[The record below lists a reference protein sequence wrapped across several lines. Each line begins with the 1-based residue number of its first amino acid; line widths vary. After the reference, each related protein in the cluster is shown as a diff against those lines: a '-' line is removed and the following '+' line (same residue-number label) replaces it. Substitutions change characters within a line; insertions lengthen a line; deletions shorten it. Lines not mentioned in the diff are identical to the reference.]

1 MSFELSDSWLPRSVP
16 RLDTVTG
23 RERPLLKCCPVRLR
37 FAICLGMLSVAAA
50 DTIHLKNG
58 HAILADSVREKGER
72 VEYDIGD
79 DTYAIPKSSI
89 DHIDTGNGV
98 AGSSANSHAGANIA
112 APKIGSGNLAHI
124 APDGKITPER
134 LAQIEA
140 SGDKQSLGPALILLA
155 IQEQQQGKSDDA
167 LAHMER
173 ALSLGPE
180 GGDAVATYAWI
191 LLKQERASLAQ
202 GYAEEAVRKS
212 PESAFAHKILAL
224 AYYKND
230 KIQAALEEFKKAK
243 ELDPND
249 PEIDAYLKT
258 VSRQAK
264 AEADF
269 RSDAST
275 HFNMRYEGDKAS
287 PKLREQILLVLERH
301 FDDLVSTMGLLPRD
315 PIAVVL
321 YTNQTYFDV
330 TLAPAWTAALND
342 GKLRIPIE
350 GLTSVTPDLSRVL
363 KHELAHSFIR
373 QATNGRCPVW
383 LNEGLAQLVEP
394 QSAAKYRTP
403 LTNLFQNGKQTPLQ
417 SMESSFIGLDSN
429 QAAIAY
435 IESLAYVEYIRDSYG
450 MNRIADIMRYL
461 SEDQSAEESLK
472 SAIHDDYTQLE
483 EEFARHLR

>member
-1 MSFELSDSWLPRSVP
+1 MRFRSAIWLCLLS
-16 RLDTVTG
+16 
-23 RERPLLKCCPVRLR
+23 C
-37 FAICLGMLSVAAA
+37 AAA

-58 HAILADSVREKGER
+58 ATIQADSARDTGER

-79 DTYAIPKSSI
+79 NTYAIPKSFV
-89 DHIDTGNGV
+89 DHIDTGTGI
-98 AGSSANSHAGANIA
+98 AGDSKATKLAANLA
-112 APKIGSGNLAHI
+112 APKINSRSLNEV

-134 LAQIEA
+134 LARIEA
-140 SGDKQSLGPALILLA
+140 SGNKSALASALILLA
-155 IQEQQQGKSDDA
+155 IQEQQHGKTDDA
-167 LAHMER
+167 VSHMER
-173 ALSLGPE
+173 ALNLEPE
-180 GGDAVATYAWI
+180 NGDAAATYAWL
-191 LLKQERASLAQ
+191 LLKQDRASLAE

-212 PESAFAHKILAL
+212 PESAFGHKILAL

-249 PEIDAYLKT
+249 PEVDSYLKA
-258 VSRQAK
+258 VSRQVK

-275 HFNMRYEGDKAS
+275 HFNMRYEGEKAS
-287 PKLREQILLVLERH
+287 PKLREQILLTLERH
-301 FDDLVSTMGLLPRD
+301 FDDLVSTMGVLPRD

-321 YTNQTYFDV
+321 YTNQSYFDV
-330 TLAPAWTAALND
+330 TLAPSWTAALND

-429 QAAIAY
+429 QAAVAY

-461 SEDQSAEESLK
+461 SEGQSPEESLK
-472 SAIHDDYTQLE
+472 LAIHDDYSQLE

>member
-1 MSFELSDSWLPRSVP
+1 MRFQSAIWLCLLSYAS
-16 RLDTVTG
+16 
-23 RERPLLKCCPVRLR
+23 
-37 FAICLGMLSVAAA
+37 A

-58 HAILADSVREKGER
+58 GTIQADSVRDTGER

-79 DTYAIPKSSI
+79 NTYAIPKSSV
-89 DHIDTGNGV
+89 DHIDTGTGT
-98 AGSSANSHAGANIA
+98 AGNSTATKLAANLA
-112 APKIGSGNLAHI
+112 APKINSGSLNEV

-134 LAQIEA
+134 LARIEA
-140 SGDKQSLGPALILLA
+140 SGNKSTLVSALILLA
-155 IQEQQQGKSDDA
+155 IQEQQHGKTDDA
-167 LAHMER
+167 VSHMER
-173 ALSLGPE
+173 ALNLEPE
-180 GGDAVATYAWI
+180 NGDAAATYAWL
-191 LLKQERASLAQ
+191 LLKQDRASLAE
-202 GYAEEAVRKS
+202 GYAEDAVRKS
-212 PESAFAHKILAL
+212 PQSAFAHKILAL

-249 PEIDAYLKT
+249 PEVDSYLKA
-258 VSRQAK
+258 VSRQVK

-275 HFNMRYEGDKAS
+275 HFNMRYEGEKAS
-287 PKLREQILLVLERH
+287 PKLREQILLTLERH
-301 FDDLVSTMGLLPRD
+301 FDDLVSTMGVLPRD

-321 YTNQTYFDV
+321 YTNQSYFDV
-330 TLAPAWTAALND
+330 TLAPSWTAALND

-429 QAAIAY
+429 QAAVAY

-461 SEDQSAEESLK
+461 SEGQSPEESLK
-472 SAIHDDYTQLE
+472 SAIHDDYSQLE

>member
-1 MSFELSDSWLPRSVP
+1 MIT
-16 RLDTVTG
+16 RL
-23 RERPLLKCCPVRLR
+23 
-37 FAICLGMLSVAAA
+37 AICLCLVSCAAA
-50 DTIHLKNG
+50 DTIHLKSG
-58 HAILADSVREKGER
+58 GTIQADSVRENGER
-72 VEYDIGD
+72 LEYDIGED
-79 DTYAIPKSSI
+79 SYAIPKSLV
-89 DHIDTGNGV
+89 DHVDSAPASNSSADKNLGANL
-98 AGSSANSHAGANIA
+98 AAPKLSSANVAE
-112 APKIGSGNLAHI
+112 I
-124 APDGKITPER
+124 APDGKITPDR
-134 LAQIEA
+134 LAKIEA
-140 SGDKQSLGPALILLA
+140 SGNKSALAVALVLLA
-155 IQEQQQGKSDDA
+155 IQEQQHGNTDDA
-167 LAHMER
+167 LAHMEH
-173 ALSLGPE
+173 AVSLEPDS
-180 GGDAVATYAWI
+180 GDIEATYAWL

-202 GYAEEAVRKS
+202 GYAEDAVRKN
-212 PESAFAHKILAL
+212 PNSAFTHKVLAI

-230 KIQAALEEFKKAK
+230 KVQAAVDEFKKAK
-243 ELDPND
+243 ELDPKD
-249 PEIDAYLKT
+249 PEIDAYLKA

-315 PIAVVL
+315 PIVVVL

-330 TLAPAWTAALND
+330 TLAPTWTAALND

-403 LTNLFQNGKQTPLQ
+403 LTNLFQNGKQASLQ
-417 SMESSFIGLDSN
+417 SMERSFIGLDSN
-429 QAAIAY
+429 HAAIAY

-450 MNRIADIMRYL
+450 MNRVGDIMRYL
-461 SEDQSAEESLK
+461 SEGQSPEESVKL
-472 SAIHDDYTQLE
+472 AIHDDYAQLE

>member
-1 MSFELSDSWLPRSVP
+1 MIYGYQRQFLEGNAITSRAC
-16 RLDTVTG
+16 RLL
-23 RERPLLKCCPVRLR
+23 ECSPVRLQL
-37 FAICLGMLSVAAA
+37 AIWLIVLPCAWA

-58 HAILADSVREKGER
+58 RTIQADSVREAGDR
-72 VEYDIGD
+72 VEYDIGED
-79 DTYAIPKSSI
+79 SYAIPKSSVERI
-89 DHIDTGNGV
+89 ETGSGQT
-98 AGSSANSHAGANIA
+98 GSSASTNIGPNLA
-112 APKIGSGNLAHI
+112 APKISSANVGEI
-124 APDGKITPER
+124 VPDKMTPER

-140 SGDKQSLGPALILLA
+140 SGDKSTLASALIALA
-155 IQEQQQGKSDDA
+155 VQEQQHGKADDA

-173 ALSLGPE
+173 ALSLEPDS
-180 GGDAVATYAWI
+180 GDAAATFAWM
-191 LLKQERASLAQ
+191 LLKQDRASLAQ
-202 GYAEEAVRKS
+202 AYAEDAVQRS
-212 PESAFAHKILAL
+212 PQSAFAHKVLAL

-230 KIQAALEEFKKAK
+230 KIQFALEELKKAK

-258 VSRQAK
+258 ISRQVK

-275 HFNMRYEGDKAS
+275 HFNMRYEGEKAS

-301 FDDLVSTMGLLPRD
+301 FDDLVSTMGVLPRD

-330 TLAPAWTAALND
+330 TLAPSWTAALND

-350 GLTSVTPDLSRVL
+350 GLTSVTSDLSRVL

-394 QSAAKYRTP
+394 QSAARYRIP
-403 LTNLFQNGKQTPLQ
+403 LTRLFESGKQTPLQ
-417 SMESSFIGLDSN
+417 SMEGSFIGLDSR
-429 QAAIAY
+429 QAAVAY
-435 IESLAYVEYIRDSYG
+435 IESLAYVEYIRGAYG

-461 SEDQSAEESLK
+461 SEGQSPEESLK
-472 SAIHDDYTQLE
+472 SAVHDDYAQLE
-483 EEFARHLR
+483 EEFARSLR

>member
-1 MSFELSDSWLPRSVP
+1 M
-16 RLDTVTG
+16 
-23 RERPLLKCCPVRLR
+23 RLR
-37 FAICLGMLSVAAA
+37 FAICLCLLSCASA

-58 HAILADSVREKGER
+58 GTIHADSVRENGER
-72 VEYDIGD
+72 VEYDIGED
-79 DTYAIPKSSI
+79 SYAIPKSSVDRI
-89 DHIDTGNGV
+89 DSGLSTSN
-98 AGSSANSHAGANIA
+98 SSAEGNIGANIA
-112 APKIGSGNLAHI
+112 APKLNPGSLGDI

-134 LAQIEA
+134 LARIEA
-140 SGDKQSLGPALILLA
+140 SGNKSSLASALVLLG
-155 IQEQQQGKSDDA
+155 IQEQQHGKTDDA
-167 LAHMER
+167 LSHMER
-173 ALSLGPE
+173 ALSLEPDS
-180 GGDAVATYAWI
+180 GDIEATYAWL
-191 LLKQERASLAQ
+191 LLKQDRASLAQ
-202 GYAEEAVRKS
+202 GYAEDGVRKNPS
-212 PESAFAHKILAL
+212 SAFAHKILAL

-230 KIQAALEEFKKAK
+230 KIQAALEEFRKAK
-243 ELDPND
+243 ELDPKD
-249 PEIDAYLKT
+249 PEVDAYLKA

-275 HFNMRYEGDKAS
+275 HFNMRYEGEKVA

-301 FDDLVSTMGLLPRD
+301 FDDLVSSMGLLPRD
-315 PIAVVL
+315 PIVVVL

-330 TLAPAWTAALND
+330 TLAPNWTAALND

-383 LNEGLAQLVEP
+383 LNEGLAQLLEP

-403 LTNLFQNGKQTPLQ
+403 LISLFQNGKQTSLQ
-417 SMESSFIGLDSN
+417 SMEGSFIGLDSK

-461 SEDQSAEESLK
+461 SEGQSPEESLK
-472 SAIHDDYTQLE
+472 LAIHDDYSQLE

>member
-1 MSFELSDSWLPRSVP
+1 
-16 RLDTVTG
+16 
-23 RERPLLKCCPVRLR
+23 VRLR
-37 FAICLGMLSVAAA
+37 FAIWLFVIPCTWA

-58 HAILADSVREKGER
+58 RTIQADSVREAGDR
-72 VEYDIGD
+72 VEYDIGED
-79 DTYAIPKSSI
+79 SYAIPKSSVERVE
-89 DHIDTGNGV
+89 TGIGS
-98 AGSSANSHAGANIA
+98 AGTNVGSNLA
-112 APKIGSGNLAHI
+112 APRVGAGKVGEI
-124 APDGKITPER
+124 APDKMTPER
-134 LAQIEA
+134 LARIEA
-140 SGDKQSLGPALILLA
+140 NGDKSTLASALIALA
-155 IQEQQQGKSDDA
+155 IQEQQHGRTDDA
-167 LAHMER
+167 VAHMER
-173 ALSLGPE
+173 ALSLEPE
-180 GGDAVATYAWI
+180 SGDAAATFAWM
-191 LLKQERASLAQ
+191 LLKQDRASLAQ
-202 GYAEEAVRKS
+202 TYAEDGVQKS
-212 PESAFAHKILAL
+212 PQSAFAHKVLAL

-230 KIQAALEEFKKAK
+230 KIQLALEELKKAK

-258 VSRQAK
+258 ISRQVK
-264 AEADF
+264 VEADF

-275 HFNMRYEGDKAS
+275 HFNMRYEGEKAP

-301 FDDLVSTMGLLPRD
+301 FDDLVSTMGVLPRD

-330 TLAPAWTAALND
+330 TLAPSWTAALND

-394 QSAAKYRTP
+394 QSAVRYRAP
-403 LTNLFQNGKQTPLQ
+403 LTRLFQSEKQVPLQ
-417 SMESSFIGLDSN
+417 SMEGSFIGLDSR

-435 IESLAYVEYIRDSYG
+435 IESLAYVEYIRDAYG
-450 MNRIADIMRYL
+450 MNRIADIMRNL
-461 SEDQSAEESLK
+461 SEGQSPEESLK
-472 SAIHDDYTQLE
+472 SAIHDDYSQLE

>member
-1 MSFELSDSWLPRSVP
+1 VL
-16 RLDTVTG
+16 
-23 RERPLLKCCPVRLR
+23 LR
-37 FAICLGMLSVAAA
+37 FAICLGLVSCAAA
-50 DTIHLKNG
+50 ATIHLKSG
-58 HAILADSVREKGER
+58 GTIRADSVRENGDR
-72 VEYDIGD
+72 VEYDIGED
-79 DTYAIPKSSI
+79 SYAIAKSLV
-89 DHIDTGNGV
+89 DHVDSGLSTAN
-98 AGSSANSHAGANIA
+98 SSADGTVGANIA
-112 APKIGSGNLAHI
+112 APKLSSGNLAEI

-134 LAQIEA
+134 LAKAEA
-140 SGDKQSLGPALILLA
+140 SGNKSSLAVALVLLA
-155 IQEQQQGKSDDA
+155 IQEQQHGQTDDA
-167 LAHMER
+167 LSHMER
-173 ALSLGPE
+173 AVNLEPDS
-180 GGDAVATYAWI
+180 GDIEATYAWL

-202 GYAEEAVRKS
+202 GYAEDAVRKN
-212 PESAFAHKILAL
+212 PNSAFTHKVLAI

-230 KIQAALEEFKKAK
+230 KIQFALEELQKAK
-243 ELDPND
+243 ELDPKD

-315 PIAVVL
+315 PIVVVL

-330 TLAPAWTAALND
+330 TLAPTWTAALND

-394 QSAAKYRTP
+394 QSAVKYRTP
-403 LTNLFQNGKQTPLQ
+403 LTNLFQNGKQTSLQ
-417 SMESSFIGLDSN
+417 SMEGSFIGLDSSH
-429 QAAIAY
+429 AAIAY

-450 MNRIADIMRYL
+450 MNRIADVMRYL
-461 SEDQSAEESLK
+461 SEGQSPEESLK
-472 SAIHDDYTQLE
+472 SAIHDDYAQLE

>member
-1 MSFELSDSWLPRSVP
+1 
-16 RLDTVTG
+16 
-23 RERPLLKCCPVRLR
+23 VRLR
-37 FAICLGMLSVAAA
+37 FAIWLLILPWAWA

-58 HAILADSVREKGER
+58 RTIQADSVRDTGDR

-79 DTYAIPKSSI
+79 DTYAIPKSAVE
-89 DHIDTGNGV
+89 HVDTG
-98 AGSSANSHAGANIA
+98 AGIAGNSAGTQLTATLA
-112 APKIGSGNLAHI
+112 APKINSSNLSEV

-134 LAQIEA
+134 LAHIEA
-140 SGDKQSLGPALILLA
+140 SGDKSQLASALMLLA
-155 IQEQQQGKSDDA
+155 IQEQQHGKTEEA
-167 LAHMER
+167 LSHMER
-173 ALSLGPE
+173 ALNLEPE
-180 GGDAVATYAWI
+180 NGNAAATYAWL
-191 LLKQERASLAQ
+191 LLKHDQASLAQ
-202 GYAEEAVRKS
+202 GYAEDAVRRS
-212 PESAFAHKILAL
+212 PDSAFAHKILAL

-230 KIQAALEEFKKAK
+230 KIQAALEEFKRAK

-249 PEIDAYLKT
+249 PEVDAYLKA
-258 VSRQAK
+258 VARQVK
-264 AEADF
+264 TEADF

-275 HFNMRYEGDKAS
+275 HFNMRYEGEKAS

-301 FDDLVSTMGLLPRD
+301 FDDLVSTMGVLPRD

-321 YTNQTYFDV
+321 YTNQGYFDV
-330 TLAPAWTAALND
+330 TLAPSWTAALND

-394 QSAAKYRTP
+394 QSAAKFRTA
-403 LTNLFQNGKQTPLQ
+403 LTSVFESGKQTPLQ
-417 SMESSFIGLDSN
+417 SMESSFIGLDSH

-450 MNRIADIMRYL
+450 INRIADIMRNL
-461 SEDQSAEESLK
+461 SEGQSAEESLK
-472 SAIHDDYTQLE
+472 AAIHDDYSQLE

>member
-1 MSFELSDSWLPRSVP
+1 VL
-16 RLDTVTG
+16 
-23 RERPLLKCCPVRLR
+23 LR
-37 FAICLGMLSVAAA
+37 FAICLSLLSCASA
-50 DTIHLKNG
+50 DTIYLKSG
-58 HAILADSVREKGER
+58 GTIHADSVRENGER
-72 VEYDIGD
+72 VEYDIGED
-79 DTYAIPKSSI
+79 SYAIPKSFVDRIES
-89 DHIDTGNGV
+89 GSGPAN
-98 AGSSANSHAGANIA
+98 SSAGENAGTNIS
-112 APKIGSGNLAHI
+112 APKINSGNIGEI

-134 LAQIEA
+134 LAKIEA
-140 SGDKQSLGPALILLA
+140 GGNKSSVAAALVLLA
-155 IQEQQQGKSDDA
+155 IQEQQHGKTDDA
-167 LAHMER
+167 LSHMER
-173 ALSLGPE
+173 AFSLDPDS
-180 GGDAVATYAWI
+180 GDIEATYAWL

-202 GYAEEAVRKS
+202 GYAEDAVRKS
-212 PESAFAHKILAL
+212 PGSAFAHKILAL

-230 KIQAALEEFKKAK
+230 KIQFALDEFRKAK
-243 ELDPND
+243 ELDPKD
-249 PEIDAYLKT
+249 PEIDGYLKT
-258 VSRQAK
+258 ISRQAK

-315 PIAVVL
+315 PIVVVL

-330 TLAPAWTAALND
+330 TLAPTWTAALND

-383 LNEGLAQLVEP
+383 LNEGIAQLVEP

-403 LTNLFQNGKQTPLQ
+403 LTNLFQNGKQTSLQ
-417 SMESSFIGLDSN
+417 SMERSFIGLDSN
-429 QAAIAY
+429 HAAIAY

-461 SEDQSAEESLK
+461 SEGQSPEESLK
-472 SAIHDDYTQLE
+472 LAIHDDYSQLE
-483 EEFARHLR
+483 EEFARQLR

>member
-1 MSFELSDSWLPRSVP
+1 
-16 RLDTVTG
+16 
-23 RERPLLKCCPVRLR
+23 
-37 FAICLGMLSVAAA
+37 MLSYACA

-58 HAILADSVREKGER
+58 GTIQADSVRDTGER

-79 DTYAIPKSSI
+79 NTYAIPKSSV
-89 DHIDTGNGV
+89 DHIDTG
-98 AGSSANSHAGANIA
+98 AGIVGNSAGTKLAANVA
-112 APKIGSGNLAHI
+112 APKINSGSLGEL

-134 LAQIEA
+134 LAHIEA
-140 SGDKQSLGPALILLA
+140 TGNKSELASALILLA
-155 IQEQQQGKSDDA
+155 IDEQQHGKTEDA
-167 LAHMER
+167 LSHMER
-173 ALSLGPE
+173 SLSLQPE
-180 GGDAVATYAWI
+180 NGDAAATYAWL
-191 LLKQERASLAQ
+191 LLKQDRASLAES
-202 GYAEEAVRKS
+202 YAEDGVRKS
-212 PESAFAHKILAL
+212 PGSAFAHKILAL
-224 AYYKND
+224 ASYKTD
-230 KIQAALEEFKKAK
+230 KIQAALEEFRKAK
-243 ELDPND
+243 ELNPND
-249 PEIDAYLKT
+249 PEVDSYLKA

-264 AEADF
+264 TEADF

-287 PKLREQILLVLERH
+287 PKLREQILLTLERH
-301 FDDLVSTMGLLPRD
+301 FDDLVSTMGVLPRD

-321 YTNQTYFDV
+321 YTNQSYFDV
-330 TLAPAWTAALND
+330 TLAPSWTAALND

-394 QSAAKYRTP
+394 QSAAKYRSP
-403 LTNLFQNGKQTPLQ
+403 LTNLFQNGKQTALQ

-429 QAAIAY
+429 QAAVAY

-461 SEDQSAEESLK
+461 SEGQSPEESLK
-472 SAIHDDYTQLE
+472 SATHDDYSQLE